1 MMLVVVAEVAGGNLF
16 VVVVVVVRVR
26 GAVIPP
32 PWKDVCWPF
41 VAPLVS
47 SVVSYGMDDDGPA
60 TLRVIE
66 GT

>member
-1 MMLVVVAEVAGGNLF
+1 MLLVVVAEVAGGNLF
-16 VVVVVVVRVR
+16 VVVVVVRVR

-41 VAPLVS
+41 VVPFSVS
-47 SVVSYGMDDDGPA
+47 SVVSCGA
-60 TLRVIE
+60 VTLRVIE

>member
-26 GAVIPP
+26 GVVIPP

-41 VAPLVS
+41 VVPFSVS
-47 SVVSYGMDDDGPA
+47 SVVSCGA
-60 TLRVIE
+60 VTLRVIE